1 MGVACVGGVLRHGGW
16 RVWCARVR
24 ALRKVCS
31 CPRTSR
37 MSRCVPVCD
46 VRRESNV
53 HHGCDM
59 RHERGVRD
67 QCTHHECDVDAREPG
82 SHTHSILPSHLLSS
96 LRTARAARL
105 FSRSAFTETKGKM
118 RRANSPF
125 TLVSDRSLRWP
136 LCANEC
142 SSHFFPVSLST
153 LSHLP
158 PLLHPFILC
167 SLRASCIGTCK

>member
-1 MGVACVGGVLRHGGW
+1 MMGVVCVGGVLRHGGW

-53 HHGCDM
+53 HHGCDI

-67 QCTHHECDVDAREPG
+67 RCTHHECDVDAREPG

-105 FSRSAFTETKGKM
+105 ISRLAFTDTEGKM
-118 RRANSPF
+118 RRANSPS

-142 SSHFFPVSLST
+142 SSPCLTRELMNPLSSSSSPSSL
-153 LSHLP
+153 H
-158 PLLHPFILC
+158 
-167 SLRASCIGTCK
+167 SLFS

>member
-1 MGVACVGGVLRHGGW
+1 MMGVVCVGSVLRHGGW
-16 RVWCARVR
+16 CVWCARVR

-158 PLLHPFILC
+158 PLLL
-167 SLRASCIGTCK
+167 SLHSLFS